1 MQTVT
6 TLLRLALLPQF
17 GAIKIQQL
25 LEQISLD
32 TLLSYDR
39 QTLSQIG
46 WNAAQIQAWYSPQQ
60 AIIDSILNWQQ
71 QAGNHILHYFD
82 HSYPFLLKQTRSAP
96 PLLFVKGNIDVLS
109 SPQIAMVGSR
119 YCSPYGEHYAQTIA
133 GELAHSGITINSGLA
148 LGIDGICHRAA
159 LDNHGKTIAVLGSG
173 LNQLYPARHKKLA
186 QQILENNGA
195 LLSEL
200 FPDTPP
206 IAENFPRRNR
216 IISGLSFGTI
226 VIEASQKSGSLIT
239 ARLALEQNREVFA
252 VPGALD
258 NPLSQGCHYLIKQG
272 AWLIENAQDVLEILT
287 PQISSLM
294 PFTPAIAAQTPTPT
308 GNRSTAQNTIAISP
322 QAKSGYTPPT
332 INKKAVIKLDIPPQH
347 QALMQQLNSAT
358 AISPDELSTALN
370 RPIDQILTDLLELE
384 ILGAVQQIQ
393 GGYIKNIV

>member
-1 MQTVT
+1 MQTLT
-6 TLLRLALLPQF
+6 TLLRLSLLPNF
-17 GAIKIQQL
+17 GAIRIQQL
-25 LEQISLD
+25 IEQITIE
-32 TLLSYDR
+32 TLLTYDKKN
-39 QTLSQIG
+39 LIDIG
-46 WNAAQIQAWYSPQQ
+46 WNSTQIQAWYSPQQ

-82 HSYPFLLKQTRSAP
+82 HRYPFLLKQTRSAP

-133 GELAHSGITINSGLA
+133 GELVHSGITINSGLA

-258 NPLSQGCHYLIKQG
+258 NPLSQGCHHLIKQG

-294 PFTPAIAAQTPTPT
+294 PFTPAMETQTPT

-322 QAKSGYTPPT
+322 QAKTGYTPPT
-332 INKKAVIKLDIPPQH
+332 INKKAAIKLDIPPQH